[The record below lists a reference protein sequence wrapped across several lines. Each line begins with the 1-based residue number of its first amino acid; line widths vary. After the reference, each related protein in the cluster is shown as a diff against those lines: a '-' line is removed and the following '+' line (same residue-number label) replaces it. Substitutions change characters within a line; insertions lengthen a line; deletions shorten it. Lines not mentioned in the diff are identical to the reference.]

1 MSDNELEAAEKAA
14 LEITNSLRARGRRRA
29 FAECPAIRA
38 EGPLH
43 HIAEEVGVTHKFRL
57 KNPLGGVD
65 VFVSEE
71 LSSYPDNPLV
81 QFI

>member
-14 LEITNSLRARGRRRA
+14 LEITNTLRARGRRRA

-57 KNPLGGVD
+57 KNPLKRDECLISVD
-65 VFVSEE
+65 C
-71 LSSYPDNPLV
+71 YPEDPIV